1 MVFSSQTGAFSPSQ
15 FTPSST
21 TPLTVKQIA
30 AAQLTGPDEEGVP
43 FVADGVETANVR
55 NLLLPSL
62 CPCSA
67 DFGFVIWVVGVCRL
81 GSWGW

>member
-1 MVFSSQTGAFSPSQ
+1 MVISSQTGAFSPSQ

-30 AAQLTGPDEEGVP
+30 AAQLTGPDEDGVP
-43 FVADGVETANVR
+43 FVVDDVEIANVR

-62 CPCSA
+62 SV
-67 DFGFVIWVVGVCRL
+67 FGRDWV
-81 GSWGW
+81 SEF